1 MALYIA
7 KVTVPPNTPETN
19 PVEIKVPVEGRYL
32 EKIEY
37 RFPAGCFEAVKV
49 RVMYGNRV
57 ISPKGRLRWID
68 GENEKIE
75 DYVEW
80 PLPSYRC
87 TLTIQ
92 AYSEAEDYEH
102 TITVRFVVRHRIP
115 REIFEEIGLLLRAIL
130 ARFKLLAGI

>member
-75 DYVEW
+75 DY
-80 PLPSYRC
+80 
-87 TLTIQ
+87 
-92 AYSEAEDYEH
+92 EH